1 MTFLGN
7 HSCMTRE
14 LQLHDIK
21 LTFYIQWN
29 IIIAEY
35 MQAIASIIQVNE
47 NAITWLLFLVFE
59 FKRQW
64 LWRVAPWFGGLGRL
78 VVLEEFLVVVTVTR
92 FRDGHLC
99 YRSWGKLSLSLHWGA
114 PWGRADRG
122 RFRPR
127 YFPSVLGCSW

>member
-1 MTFLGN
+1 M
-7 HSCMTRE
+7 
-14 LQLHDIK
+14 HDQGTSTPWYKI
-21 LTFYIQWN
+21 N
-29 IIIAEY
+29 ILYSMKYHNSRIH
-35 MQAIASIIQVNE
+35 ASHCKYNEEDQVNE

-122 RFRPR
+122 RFLLR
-127 YFPSVLGCSW
+127 YFHSVLGCSW